1 MRPTVILL
9 LLLSACTRAPVTTH
23 AEFDHWVEAD
33 GTTHWQLTL
42 TPDAWQQVGRGAP
55 LDAHHQHMSQDT
67 LKTLSKLIDASLEHV
82 HLCPGQWTMGD
93 VRHFE
98 DGYLI
103 FAGFCD
109 APVGART

>member
-1 MRPTVILL
+1 MRPTLILL

-33 GTTHWQLTL
+33 GVTHWQLTL
-42 TPDAWQQVGRGAP
+42 TPAAWQQVGQGEP

-82 HLCPGQWTMGD
+82 HLCPGEWTMGD
-93 VRHFE
+93 VRHLE

-109 APVGART
+109 APSGART

>member
-9 LLLSACTRAPVTTH
+9 LLLSACARAPVTTH

-42 TPDAWQQVGRGAP
+42 TPDAWRQVGRGEP
-55 LDAHHQHMSQDT
+55 LDAHHQNMSPDT
-67 LKTLSKLIDASLEHV
+67 LKTLSKLIDASLAHV
-82 HLCPGQWTMGD
+82 HLCPGEWTMGD
-93 VRHFE
+93 VRHFD

-103 FAGFCD
+103 FAGSCD
-109 APVGART
+109 MPVGART